1 MMRAV
6 ILSLVSLALLAAPSL
21 AGDAP
26 KAFRKCKTC
35 HGPIGAGKG
44 KLGPDLIKDRLNF
57 EQFTKQIK
65 NGSKWEGKPPKM
77 EGFEKKKMPPQKKLS
92 DEDIKALFDYIQA
105 AQAAAK

>member
-6 ILSLVSLALLAAPSL
+6 FLALVSLALLAGPSL

-35 HGPIGAGKG
+35 HGPIGADKG
-44 KLGPDLIKDRLNF
+44 KLGPDLIKESLNF
-57 EQFTKQIK
+57 EQFTMQVK
-65 NGSKWEGKPPKM
+65 NGSNWEGKPPKQA
-77 EGFEKKKMPPQKKLS
+77 GYEKKKMPPQKKVS
-92 DEDIKALFDYIQA
+92 DEDIKALYDYIKA